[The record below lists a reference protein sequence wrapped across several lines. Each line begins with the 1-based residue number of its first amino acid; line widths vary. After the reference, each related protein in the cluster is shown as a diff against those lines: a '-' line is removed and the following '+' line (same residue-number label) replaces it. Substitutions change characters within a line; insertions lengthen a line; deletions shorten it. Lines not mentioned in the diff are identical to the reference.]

1 MYGTTTI
8 NHAEYQ
14 QRLRSKT
21 LPELRWIIKD
31 ATEAMNAHPTGHKAG
46 YYADEVSYA
55 SMEITRRNAN
65 QGIFRSD
72 PDRFI

>member
-1 MYGTTTI
+1 MSGTT
-8 NHAEYQ
+8 AEPLTQ
-14 QRLRSKT
+14 ELFRSLT

-31 ATEAMNAHPTGHKAG
+31 ATEAI
-46 YYADEVSYA
+46 EVNYA
-55 SMEITRRNAN
+55 SMEIARRNAS